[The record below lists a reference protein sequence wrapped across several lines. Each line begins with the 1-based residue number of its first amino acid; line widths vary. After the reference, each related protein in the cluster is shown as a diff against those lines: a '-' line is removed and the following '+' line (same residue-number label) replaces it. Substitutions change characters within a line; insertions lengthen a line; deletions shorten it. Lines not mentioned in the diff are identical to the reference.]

1 MNSKNT
7 ISLEDLDTKLDA
19 WADEPQKFEG
29 RVKRL
34 ASKWNREGTS
44 FELKDPNSWRAP
56 RRPANGVVTIEDQL
70 RAEID
75 SIIIMGRDE
84 EARHARRIE
93 FVRTC
98 LELSL
103 KEHGL
108 QMSDLEGRVNYHPQT
123 FRDLDPTEC
132 ELPRDVFI
140 RWKELHGLRTELVE
154 RNLYLAL
161 INVERYAHFGV
172 PRLDLVQD
180 GSAALFRAVDGFD
193 WRRGLLFRTYAVH
206 WLNQAFRSHLYN
218 HGQTVRIPVYLQKA
232 MRHVKAAMGK
242 LGNTSSSAAAI
253 ADLTGMRLGLVE
265 SALTASRS
273 TLSIDASS
281 GDEGDGPGLA
291 DSLSDEQTEGLYQ
304 PSMEDVTLRE
314 GLGEALDLLSERERL
329 VLERRYGLGDFDEHT
344 LSELAGELGVSLE
357 RVRQIQMRALGK
369 LRTPALRKTVDPF
382 I

>member
-1 MNSKNT
+1 MNSMNT
-7 ISLEDLDTKLDA
+7 ISLEDLDIKLDA
-19 WADEPQKFEG
+19 WADEPLKFEG
-29 RVKRL
+29 RIRRL

-44 FELKDPNSWRAP
+44 FELKDPDSWRVP
-56 RRPANGVVTIEDQL
+56 RRPVNGVATIEDQL

-93 FVRTC
+93 FARAC

-108 QMSDLEGRVNYHPQT
+108 QMSDLEGRVHYHPQT
-123 FRDLDPTEC
+123 FRDLEPTEC
-132 ELPRDVFI
+132 ELPRDVFN

-180 GSAALFRAVDGFD
+180 GSAALFRAADGFD

-242 LGNTSSSAAAI
+242 LGSTSSSAAAI

-281 GDEGDGPGLA
+281 GDDGEGPGLA
-291 DSLSDEQTEGLYQ
+291 DSLSDERSGGLYQ

-329 VLERRYGLGDFDEHT
+329 VLERRYGLGASDEHT